1 MKTKNTYILFLFVA
15 TENQD
20 ELVTMISEEISMV
33 AMSPDVRYYYGP
45 QSAVY
50 VFTSNENF
58 NDLSSLIKI
67 MFSDAEMA
75 YMFLPLDKNNM
86 TSGFGD
92 TVDSHLFG
100 STPITTKPSII
111 SKFRKK
117 EDDFECYPDDDED
130 DDLIKKLQSK
140 PSKPTVNE
148 ILDKIRTK
156 GMSSI
161 TIEEKTILDNYS
173 KQL

>member
-1 MKTKNTYILFLFVA
+1 MKNKNTYILFLFVV

-50 VFTSNENF
+50 VFTSNEDF
-58 NDLSSLIKI
+58 NELSSLIKT
-67 MFSDAEMA
+67 MFTDAEMV

-100 STPITTKPSII
+100 STPLTSKPTIF
-111 SKFRKK
+111 SKFKNK
-117 EDDFECYPDDDED
+117 QEDFECYADDEDD

-140 PSKPTVNE
+140 PSKPTINE
-148 ILDKIRTK
+148 ILDKIRIK